1 MMYDV
6 LDAYREYLKPTFRP
20 ETIKIYVNRLE
31 MLFEGQ
37 SVINLMTNFD
47 ILKIMGQLEKIEYKN
62 EFSQAKNAFFS
73 FLTFQNLTLSKEEL
87 NRIQS
92 MEEHTHKK
100 YRKMKS
106 LEYQQVDKKIKRIKN
121 KKLKI
126 SYQTLMETGMRVFEL
141 SQITKNDCI
150 VKEDSILF
158 YFTGKGGET
167 ETATVL
173 KNRNKIL
180 YDGLVTLIKNTKAK
194 ETVFYSKHYLQTKAY
209 ELGFGCHDLRRIS
222 AKMEYKKTGAK
233 KEVAKKL
240 RHTNEKTTDIYLK
253 SKIKMGKEETD

>member
-1 MMYDV
+1 MIYDV
-6 LDAYREYLKPTFRP
+6 LDAYRNYLEPFFRP
-20 ETIKIYVNRLE
+20 ETVRTYVNRLE

-37 SVINLMTNFD
+37 SVIDTITNLD
-47 ILKIMGQLEKIEYKN
+47 ISKMMKQLEKIEHKN

-73 FLTFQNLTLSKEEL
+73 FLTFQNLMLSKEEL

-106 LEYQQVDKKIKRIKN
+106 LEYQQVNRKIKGIKN
-121 KKLKI
+121 KKLKL

-141 SQITKNDCI
+141 SQITENDCI

-158 YFTGKGGET
+158 YFTGKGGEA
-167 ETATVL
+167 ETATIF
-173 KNRNKIL
+173 KNGNKLL
-180 YDGLVTLIKNTKAK
+180 YDGLANLIKNTKAH
-194 ETVFYSKHYLQTKAY
+194 ESVFYSKHYLQTKAK

-222 AKMEYKKTGAK
+222 AKMEYKKTRSK

-253 SKIKMGKEETD
+253 SKINMGKEETD

>member
-37 SVINLMTNFD
+37 SMIDPITNLD
-47 ILKIMGQLEKIEYKN
+47 ISKIMNQLEKIEYKN

-73 FLTFQNLTLSKEEL
+73 FLTFQNLTLSKEEM

-106 LEYQQVDKKIKRIKN
+106 LEYQQIDKKIKRVRN
-121 KKLKI
+121 KKLKL

-158 YFTGKGGET
+158 NFTGKGGEA
-167 ETATVL
+167 ETATVF
-173 KNRNKIL
+173 KNGNKIL

-194 ETVFYSKHYLQTKAY
+194 ETVFYSKHYLQTKAK

-222 AKMEYKKTGAK
+222 AKMEYKKTGSK

-253 SKIKMGKEETD
+253 SKIKMGKGGTD